1 MGQGLGKDSPILLTL
16 GKGNYEALISRHGQ
30 WVRWRTAT
38 KCPCVKGSSMQ
49 PDIHCTKCGG
59 LGFTYGY
66 QDTVIVSQTVMVK
79 DNSGVIELDAEYT
92 NQPLVKC
99 YDNAGVE
106 YPNAIKKGTF
116 VLLNTQTVPV
126 KGTYVTAVMAENI
139 LKTIKNVL
147 LDSIGNNW
155 YKVQGLRVSKP
166 ETEGL
171 YHTAAGDIEE
181 ITGITDAVGNK
192 FVATEIRQDRVY
204 IPAITDVQTDEET
217 GETTEIEISP
227 DSQLIAESVSYIP
240 PFTFVILNQNLSKSD
255 EQVMQENN
263 GDAVL
268 TFPYGYDVATD
279 DVITVLSGTYTQK
292 NIIVK
297 KDDEYDV
304 IPAYFVDE
312 IVKCVGE
319 NREYVSG
326 TDFIVCGTNYIKW
339 LCDDCPEEGEG
350 YSITYKVFP
359 TYKVVKSIPQIRTS
373 ENQRMPKKA
382 VIKLYDTY
390 GEARGVNKK

>member
-1 MGQGLGKDSPILLTL
+1 M
-16 GKGNYEALISRHGQ
+16 
-30 WVRWRTAT
+30 
-38 KCPCVKGSSMQ
+38 
-49 PDIHCTKCGG
+49 
-59 LGFTYGY
+59 
-66 QDTVIVSQTVMVK
+66 
-79 DNSGVIELDAEYT
+79 
-92 NQPLVKC
+92 
-99 YDNAGVE
+99 
-106 YPNAIKKGTF
+106 
-116 VLLNTQTVPV
+116 
-126 KGTYVTAVMAENI
+126 
-139 LKTIKNVL
+139 
-147 LDSIGNNW
+147 
-155 YKVQGLRVSKP
+155 
-166 ETEGL
+166 
-171 YHTAAGDIEE
+171 
-181 ITGITDAVGNK
+181 
-192 FVATEIRQDRVY
+192 
-204 IPAITDVQTDEET
+204 
-217 GETTEIEISP
+217 
-227 DSQLIAESVSYIP
+227 
-240 PFTFVILNQNLSKSD
+240 ILNQNLSKSD